1 MDKLLWLGATAAASR
16 QLAYPSP
23 PKRSIFPARLAMRSG
38 AVDAAFQAS
47 AVESANPSITRT
59 DPGYIT
65 AKATW
70 LRASGRDG
78 EARALLAAPRSLAKA
93 PTDAE
98 EWLETLLTNARLAE
112 SGGDKRTAYNI
123 SPQLD
128 DALPPGPVVPDT
140 PPGPPAAHTPPP
152 WSAGPPP

>member
-1 MDKLLWLGATAAASR
+1 MKCRRVLV
-16 QLAYPSP
+16 
-23 PKRSIFPARLAMRSG
+23 RS
-38 AVDAAFQAS
+38 AFQAS
-47 AVESANPSITRT
+47 AVESATPSITRT

-98 EWLETLLTNARLAE
+98 EWLETLLTNARLAA
-112 SGGDKRTAYNI
+112 SGGDTRNE
-123 SPQLD
+123 L
-128 DALPPGPVVPDT
+128 GR
-140 PPGPPAAHTPPP
+140 AACRERVCQY
-152 WSAGPPP
+152 G

>member
-1 MDKLLWLGATAAASR
+1 MKCRRVLV
-16 QLAYPSP
+16 
-23 PKRSIFPARLAMRSG
+23 RS
-38 AVDAAFQAS
+38 AFQAS
-47 AVESANPSITRT
+47 AVESATPSITRT

-123 SPQLD
+123 ARQHD
-128 DALPPGPVVPDT
+128 DALLPGHVVPDRQ
-140 PPGPPAAHTPPP
+140 
-152 WSAGPPP
+152 SVL

>member
-1 MDKLLWLGATAAASR
+1 
-16 QLAYPSP
+16 
-23 PKRSIFPARLAMRSG
+23 MRSG
-38 AVDAAFQAS
+38 AVDAACQAS

-78 EARALLAAPRSLAKA
+78 EARALLAGPRSLAKA

-112 SGGDKRTAYNI
+112 SGGDKMNASNI
-123 SPQLD
+123 ARQLH
-128 DALPPGPVVPDT
+128 DAPPPGTVVRET
-140 PPGPPAAHTPPP
+140 PPGLRDAYTPPA
-152 WSAGPPP
+152 WLAGPLAVPALRQPAGAGH

>member
-1 MDKLLWLGATAAASR
+1 
-16 QLAYPSP
+16 
-23 PKRSIFPARLAMRSG
+23 MRSG

-78 EARALLAAPRSLAKA
+78 EARALLAGPRSLAKA

-98 EWLETLLTNARLAE
+98 EWLEPLLTNARLAE
-112 SGGDKRTAYNI
+112 PGGDKMTASTI
-123 SPQLD
+123 PRQLTN
-128 DALPPGPVVPDT
+128 ALR
-140 PPGPPAAHTPPP
+140 
-152 WSAGPPP
+152 SAQRADGTA

>member
-1 MDKLLWLGATAAASR
+1 
-16 QLAYPSP
+16 
-23 PKRSIFPARLAMRSG
+23 MRISDWSSD
-38 AVDAAFQAS
+38 VCSSDLAAFQAS

-112 SGGDKRTAYNI
+112 SGGDKRTASNI
-123 SPQLD
+123 ARQLD
-128 DALPPGPVVPDT
+128 HALLPGTVVPAT
-140 PPGPPAAHTPPP
+140 PHAIGKPSRRERVGT
-152 WSAGPPP
+152 SG